1 MKQTIKTTVR
11 LTAKGRRVT
20 ATASGCGA
28 RVSWLFDEYY
38 GPDHDYMDQHAAA
51 ARALL
56 VRLKWHGVYV
66 AGPIDGRGGVVW
78 VNRDGVTVDGKPA
91 PRDMRACSLCGRPA
105 GVGDGS
111 GAAWV
116 LCADC
121 EGTDAARAA
130 GFTHDHEAAH
140 DAD

>member
-1 MKQTIKTTVR
+1 MTLQEMMQGFG
-11 LTAKGRRVT
+11 GRVVV
-20 ATASGCGA
+20 CGQ
-28 RVSWLFDEYY
+28 EEP
-38 GPDHDYMDQHAAA
+38 G
-51 ARALL
+51 
-56 VRLKWHGVYV
+56 
-66 AGPIDGRGGVVW
+66 
-78 VNRDGVTVDGKPA
+78 
-91 PRDMRACSLCGRPA
+91 RACSLCGRPA

>member
-1 MKQTIKTTVR
+1 MTLQEMIQGFGGRVVVCGVAPVVKQEP
-11 LTAKGRRVT
+11 G
-20 ATASGCGA
+20 
-28 RVSWLFDEYY
+28 
-38 GPDHDYMDQHAAA
+38 
-51 ARALL
+51 
-56 VRLKWHGVYV
+56 
-66 AGPIDGRGGVVW
+66 
-78 VNRDGVTVDGKPA
+78 
-91 PRDMRACSLCGRPA
+91 RACSLCGRPA

-130 GFTHDHEAAH
+130 GFTHDHEAAP